1 MTRYLLHTSVVSH
14 LIRHPFGPV
23 AVRAA
28 VVGEDNIVTS
38 VLVAAEIQFGLARKA
53 LRSLIEQA
61 ETVLGNM
68 LILPFV
74 SPADRHYGAIRA
86 ELEARGEPIG
96 ANDLFIAAHARALD
110 CVLVT
115 DNEGEFGRV
124 PSLAVENLLR

>member
-1 MTRYLLHTSVVSH
+1 LTRYLLDTNVVSH

-28 VVGEDNIVTS
+28 VVGEENIVTS
-38 VLVAAEIQFGLARKA
+38 VLVAAEIHFGLARKA
-53 LRSLIEQA
+53 SRTLIEQA

-68 LILPFV
+68 LILPFA

-115 DNEGEFGRV
+115 DNVREFARV
-124 PSLAVENLLR
+124 PSLAVETWLR